1 MNRRAAVRVV
11 PGLLLVTLVLAGCC
25 NENWKG
31 LGTVSGTLTIT
42 GSWERGDINA
52 ITVQTIDA
60 CENKYVHFSALE
72 GPDLDA
78 VRDELLA
85 NGTYT
90 VVLEE
95 HEIIAGTT
103 LSRWMVREATDFR
116 SLYDT
121 RWSSEYKLKKNG
133 EKVLAITYAFPES
146 GSH

>member
-1 MNRRAAVRVV
+1 MNRRVAARIV
-11 PGLLLVTLVLAGCC
+11 PGMLLVTLVLAGCC

-31 LGTVSGTLTIT
+31 MGTVSGTLTIT
-42 GSWERGDINA
+42 GSWDLGDIDA

-72 GPDLDA
+72 GPDLNA
-78 VRDELLA
+78 IRNELVA
-85 NGTYT
+85 NGTFT
-90 VVLEE
+90 VDLEE
-95 HEIIAGTT
+95 HEIIAGNT
-103 LSRWMVREATDFR
+103 LSRWMVRETTTFR

-133 EKVLAITYAFPES
+133 EMVLAITYAFPES